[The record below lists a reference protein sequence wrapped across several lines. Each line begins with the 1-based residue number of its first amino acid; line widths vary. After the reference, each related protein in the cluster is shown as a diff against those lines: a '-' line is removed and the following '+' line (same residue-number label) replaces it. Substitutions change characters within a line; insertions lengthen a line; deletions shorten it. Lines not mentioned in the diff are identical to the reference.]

1 MSCDI
6 LRQPHIQKKNV
17 FFHRIVCYFL
27 VNDTGGEGLEKKR
40 KSVNGGGEFQ
50 RYYFASEELLNLLMT
65 L

>member
-1 MSCDI
+1 MRYTSAATYT
-6 LRQPHIQKKNV
+6 KKNV

-40 KSVNGGGEFQ
+40 KSVNVGGGGEFQ

>member
-1 MSCDI
+1 MRYTSAATYT
-6 LRQPHIQKKNV
+6 KKNV

-40 KSVNGGGEFQ
+40 KKCECGGGGEFQ